1 MNWKRAITLGIL
13 LWILM
18 FVIVSV
24 FIGFKIYDFTITQV
38 ITIIISGIIAFVLA
52 GRVRPKSAGTAL
64 GYGFCWVL
72 VGVILDAVVTM
83 RFNPAIFSMWPLWLG
98 YALVFLVPLLRVKKS

>member
-1 MNWKRAITLGIL
+1 MNWKRAITFGIL

-24 FIGFKIYDFTITQV
+24 FVGFKIYDFIITQV
-38 ITIIISGIIAFVLA
+38 IAAVIAGVISFVLA
-52 GRVRPKSAGTAL
+52 GRVRPKSVGAAL

-72 VGVILDAVVTM
+72 VGVILDAIVTM
-83 RFNPAIFSMWPLWLG
+83 RFNPAIFSTRSLWLG
-98 YALVFLVPLLRVKKS
+98 YALVFLAPLLRVKKQ